1 MRREFKIKGILF
13 CVVVITA
20 TTFLWGCA
28 IMPYKH
34 TSGEPIKE
42 DKTKMIQPGK
52 TTKEEIIQWFGI
64 PSVIAKKGEKMSLPI
79 EMAGGMYGI
88 GAAGEVG
95 KQEVSSDTFFNLFSS
110 KHKLIE
116 NHRIY
121 YFTYTKN
128 KGSTFNMPFFGY
140 SGGRALTDKLLVL
153 INEDTGIVEDYIF
166 RKQE

>member
-1 MRREFKIKGILF
+1 MGREFKMKGLF
-13 CVVVITA
+13 LGVVVITA
-20 TTFLWGCA
+20 TMFLWGCA
-28 IMPYKH
+28 IMPHKY

-64 PSVIAKKGEKMSLPI
+64 PTVIAKKDEKMSLPI
-79 EMAGGMYGI
+79 EMAGMMGVTG
-88 GAAGEVG
+88 GEVG

-110 KHKLIE
+110 KHKLME

-121 YFTYTKN
+121 YYRYTKSSGTN
-128 KGSTFNMPFFGY
+128 FSMPFFGY